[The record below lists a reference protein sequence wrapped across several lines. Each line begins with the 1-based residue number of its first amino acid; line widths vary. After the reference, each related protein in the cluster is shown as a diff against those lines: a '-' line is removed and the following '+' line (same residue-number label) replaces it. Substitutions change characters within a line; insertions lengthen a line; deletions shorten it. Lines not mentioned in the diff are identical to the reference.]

1 MVQKKK
7 IKLNNMKMKSIKRN
21 LAVIVLLLVTG
32 VTSIVA
38 QESKYGSDPEKCKM
52 NISLF
57 HESVKAKNYAEAEEP
72 WRWVYENCPKA
83 TKYIYTDG
91 LKIALDKLKKGDAT
105 AENLVNEIYT
115 KRLQYYPENAGKVY
129 SDWASFLIK
138 QKASDDTVFEKLNA
152 AFKADPAGMSVKNI
166 FRFFKQV
173 VDKYKDTD
181 TQKVFDTYDEVVE
194 AVNKKIKKLTTD
206 YATLQKKIDAGQTLS
221 KREKWYVDH
230 KYYEKNLEGLGK
242 VQGGLDGMVES
253 IATCDRLI
261 PLYKKSY
268 EANKSNII
276 WLKRAAQRLN
286 KKGCS
291 DDPFFVTLIEDWS
304 KADPT
309 SISVLKYLE
318 SIYRKQG
325 RIAEADELAKRIFNL
340 GSPEDKARFV
350 YGKAQALF
358 NAHKYAQASRKAREV
373 LKYDP
378 NFGKAYILIGR
389 AYQKSANSCGNNEFE
404 KRMVYVAA
412 ANKMAQAKRVD
423 PSVSSLANRYMK
435 NYIANY
441 PSKTLIFQRNLKT
454 GDKHKIGC
462 WIGETVRIP

>member
-1 MVQKKK
+1 M
-7 IKLNNMKMKSIKRN
+7 KLIKRN
-21 LAVIVLLLVTG
+21 LAIVVVLLITG
-32 VTSIVA
+32 ATSIIA

-57 HESVKAKNYAEAEEP
+57 HESVKAKNYTEAEEP

-83 TKYIYTDG
+83 SQYIYTDG
-91 LKIALDKLKKGDAT
+91 LKIAMDKLKKGDAT

-115 KRLQYYPENAGKVY
+115 KRIKYFPKNLGKVY
-129 SDWASFLIK
+129 SDWANFLVK
-138 QKASDDTVFEKLNA
+138 QKANEDLIFEKLDA
-152 AFKADPAGMSVKNI
+152 AFKVDPAGMSVKNI
-166 FRFFKQV
+166 FRFFDKV
-173 VDKYKDTD
+173 VEKYKDTD

-194 AVNKKIKKLTTD
+194 AVNNKIKKMSAD
-206 YATLQKKIDAGQTLS
+206 YSALQKKIEAGETLS
-221 KREKWYVDH
+221 KREQWYVDH

-242 VQGGLDGMVES
+242 VQNGLDGMVES

-268 EANKSNII
+268 DANKTNIV

-286 KKGCS
+286 SKGCS
-291 DDPFFVTLIEDWS
+291 EDPFFVSLIEDWS

-309 SISVLKYLE
+309 SVSVLKYLE

-325 RIAEADELAKRIFNL
+325 RIAEADEVAKKIFDL
-340 GSPEDKARFV
+340 GTPEDKARFV
-350 YGKAQALF
+350 YSKAQKLF
-358 NAHKYAQASRKAREV
+358 NAGKYASAAKKARVV

-378 NFGKAYILIGR
+378 NFGKAYLLIGR
-389 AYQKSANSCGNNEFE
+389 AYTKSANSCGTNEFE

-412 ANKMAQAKRVD
+412 ANKIAQAKRVD
-423 PSVSSLANRYMK
+423 PSISSLANRYLK
-435 NYIANY
+435 NYRANF
-441 PSKTLIFQRNLKT
+441 PSKTLVFQRNLKS
-454 GDKHKIGC
+454 GDQHKIGC

>member
-1 MVQKKK
+1 M
-7 IKLNNMKMKSIKRN
+7 KLIKRN
-21 LAVIVLLLVTG
+21 LAVIALLLITG
-32 VTSIVA
+32 LTSVMA
-38 QESKYGSDPEKCKM
+38 QDSKYGSDPEKCRM

-72 WRWVYENCPKA
+72 WKWVYENCPKA
-83 TKYIYTDG
+83 SQHIYSDG

-115 KRLQYYPENAGKVY
+115 KRVKYFPINLGKVY
-129 SDWASFLIK
+129 SDWANFLLK
-138 QKASDDTVFEKLNA
+138 QKASDEQVFEKLNA

-173 VDKYKDTD
+173 VNKYKDTD

-194 AVNKKIKKLTTD
+194 AVNGKIAKMSKEYTV
-206 YATLQKKIDAGQTLS
+206 LQKKIENGETLS
-221 KREKWYVDH
+221 KRDQWKVDH
-230 KYYEKNLEGLGK
+230 EFYEKNLAGLGK
-242 VQGGLDGMVES
+242 IQGGLDGMVEE
-253 IATCDRLI
+253 IATCERLI

-268 EANKSNII
+268 EANKSNIV
-276 WLKRAAQRLN
+276 WLKRAAKRLN

-291 DDPFFVTLIEDWS
+291 DDPFFVTLIEDWA
-304 KADPT
+304 KADHT
-309 SISVLKYLE
+309 SIAVLKYLE

-325 RIAEADELAKRIFNL
+325 RVAEADEIAKKIFNL
-340 GSPEDKARFV
+340 GTPEDKARFV
-350 YGKAQALF
+350 YSKANQAF
-358 NAHKYAQASRKAREV
+358 NAHKYAQASRKAREA

-378 NFGKAYILIGR
+378 SFGKAYLLIGR
-389 AYQKSANSCGNNEFE
+389 AYAKSANSCGTNEFE

-423 PSVSSLANRYMK
+423 PSISSLANRYLK
-435 NYIANY
+435 NYRANY
-441 PSKTLIFQRNLKT
+441 PSKTLIFQRNLKS

>member
-1 MVQKKK
+1 MVQKTK
-7 IKLNNMKMKSIKRN
+7 IKLNIMEMKLIKRN
-21 LAVIVLLLVTG
+21 VAIVLLLFMG
-32 VTSIVA
+32 IMSMMA
-38 QESKYGSDPEKCKM
+38 QNRYGSDPEKCKM

-72 WRWVYENCPKA
+72 WKRVYVNCPQA
-83 TKYIYTDG
+83 SQHIYSDG
-91 LKIALDKLKKGDAT
+91 LKIALNKLKNGDTSAKD
-105 AENLVNEIYT
+105 LVNEIYT
-115 KRLQYYPENAGKVY
+115 KRIKYFPKNLGKVY
-129 SDWASFLIK
+129 SDWANFLVK
-138 QKASDDTVFEKLNA
+138 QKANEDVIFEKLNA

-166 FRFFKQV
+166 FRFYKQV
-173 VDKYKDTD
+173 VKKYKDTD

-194 AVNKKIKKLTTD
+194 AVNKKIAKMTSD
-206 YATLQKKIDAGQTLS
+206 YAALQKKIEAGETLS
-221 KREKWYVDH
+221 KSENWKVKH
-230 KYYEKNLEGLGK
+230 QYYEKNLEGLGK
-242 VQGGLDGMVES
+242 VQGGLDAMVEE

-261 PLYKKSY
+261 PLYKKSF
-268 EANKSNII
+268 EANKSNVL

-286 KKGCS
+286 KKGCNE
-291 DDPFFVTLIEDWS
+291 DPFFVKLIESWS

-325 RIAEADELAKRIFNL
+325 RVAEADAIAKKIFNL
-340 GSPEDKARFV
+340 GTPDDKAKFV
-350 YGKAQALF
+350 YGKALSLF

-373 LKYDP
+373 LKYNP
-378 NFGKAYILIGR
+378 KFGKAYILIGR
-389 AYQKSANSCGNNEFE
+389 AYAKSANSCGNNEYE

-423 PSVSSLANRYMK
+423 PSVGSLANRYLK
-435 NYIANY
+435 NYRANF
-441 PSKTLIFQRNLKT
+441 PNKTLIFQRNLKS